1 MRRTRF
7 AAALALAAVAC
18 SGGSSGATTVKVR
31 GEAVPVERLEAAAA
45 GVCQAAGAASDVGAA
60 RRTFFGKAHDGLHTI
75 ARALEDVDRRA
86 AADLLQAKQ
95 TVEAD
100 LSGNPPAAIL
110 GADLRRLA
118 AVTRAGLDRIDIA
131 VPPCE
136 TGLQEQ
142 PDRPGY

>member
-1 MRRTRF
+1 MARST
-7 AAALALAAVAC
+7 AALALAAVAC
-18 SGGSSGATTVKVR
+18 SGGSSGATTVKVG
-31 GEAVPVERLEAAAA
+31 GEAVPVERLEAAAV
-45 GVCQAAGAASDVGAA
+45 GVCQAAGQAASDAGAP

-100 LSGNPPAAIL
+100 LSGTPTAADL
-110 GADLRRLA
+110 GAHLRRLA
-118 AVTRAGLDRIDIA
+118 AVTQVGLDRLDIA

-136 TGLQEQ
+136 AGPQEQ